1 MGGGVGYVHFLPPPA
16 PETVLELPIMLKFI
30 KGITGEVIPSGF
42 VRHNIVTSKIR
53 LQVKCVV

>member
-1 MGGGVGYVHFLPPPA
+1 MFISFPA
-16 PETVLELPIMLKFI
+16 PETVLKLPVMLKFI

-42 VRHNIVTSKIR
+42 VRNNIVTSKKR